1 MGRERKVNL
10 AHMETLSKRGLISK
24 ERLPSTD
31 EVESNSNSN
40 RASGSKSSALVSSR
54 GIFHESDRR
63 SKAVAAGVGAY
74 HVIPMVYNRTESVP
88 RIQFNGHTMTAHEN
102 EEMLEPVQDNLD
114 GTRDHQ
120 HRTEENHSSL
130 ATDDIEEDVKESNII
145 WVRFGFGCLVVA
157 PILFIIF
164 VAVTLIVNSDT
175 STNESDRVNIFNS
188 TQGDRDTVFNST
200 KLDED
205 FPTAAPTMGYT
216 CNGDGSLHSE
226 AKEVKRSERY
236 QALKVV
242 LELQLSEYEDKPLLI
257 FDQLCGP
264 YDLALTWLADQDN
277 IRLAPSAKRG
287 VYQRFASAL
296 LYFSTRM
303 QSTALAAHSDQVVH
317 PWLSKE
323 HECLWFGI
331 SCNLRFKFITRIEL
345 PNLFL
350 VGSIPDELPIL
361 IPQLTT
367 LDLSQN
373 QLTGMIPVLLY
384 SSSNLEMNNLSGPID
399 VKNWTTTHLDLSST
413 KSSIFTNALLL
424 AESPYSTE
432 VLSLSDND
440 LSGTLPNVITPSC
453 GKSLSN
459 GDPNACSD
467 VGVKMLIS
475 ANFSVQ
481 YTLAFAEFLYLEHNK
496 FNSTLPELI
505 RHLTNLE
512 ELDLSSNKISGS
524 LPEEIADMWKLK
536 VLSLGI
542 NRISGTLS
550 SHIGNLAQLEYL
562 DLYSNYL
569 TGHVPSDIGNLG
581 NLQILHLGSN
591 NFSQNIPVE
600 FARLTNLVEVDM
612 SNNELSGKVPLEVC
626 KLRQDKLSYFTSD
639 CKSGHLECPLVSCC
653 SKCF

>member
-1 MGRERKVNL
+1 MGGKRKVKL

-31 EVESNSNSN
+31 EVESNSKSN
-40 RASGSKSSALVSSR
+40 RASGSKSSTLVSSR

-74 HVIPMVYNRTESVP
+74 HVIPMVCNRTESVP
-88 RIQFNGHTMTAHEN
+88 RIQFIGHPVPAHEN

-114 GTRDHQ
+114 DMRDQ
-120 HRTEENHSSL
+120 HRAEEIHSSL
-130 ATDDIEEDVKESNII
+130 ATDDIKEDVIESNIN
-145 WVRFGFGCLVVA
+145 WVRFGFGCLVVSL
-157 PILFIIF
+157 ILSIVF

-188 TQGDRDTVFNST
+188 TKGDRDTIFNST

-216 CNGDGSLHSE
+216 CNGDGSLHPE
-226 AKEVKRSERY
+226 AKEFKRSERY
-236 QALKVV
+236 QALKAV
-242 LELQLSEYEDKPLLI
+242 LELQLSEYEDEPLLI

-277 IRLAPSAKRG
+277 IRLAPTAKRG

-303 QSTALAAHSDQVVH
+303 QSTTLAAHSDQVVH

-345 PNLFL
+345 PKLFL
-350 VGSIPDELPIL
+350 AGSIPHELPLL
-361 IPQLTT
+361 IPQLTK

-373 QLTGMIPVLLY
+373 QLTGTIPVPLY
-384 SSSNLEMNNLSGPID
+384 SSSNMVILNLEMNNLAGPID
-399 VKNWTTTHLDLSST
+399 VKNWTATHLETLSLGRNHLNGT
-413 KSSIFTNALLL
+413 IPSSIGSLTNL
-424 AESPYSTE
+424 AELDLFLNSFTGSIPSNVLNLPALK

-453 GKSLSN
+453 EILDLAYNRIWG
-459 GDPNACSD
+459 GFP
-467 VGVKMLIS
+467 S
-475 ANFSVQ
+475 ALFGLTN
-481 YTLAFAEFLYLEHNK
+481 LEFLYLEHNK

-505 RHLTNLE
+505 WHLTNLGMSDAS
-512 ELDLSSNKISGS
+512 LLLLVLAFTDSHHSSSY
-524 LPEEIADMWKLK
+524 
-536 VLSLGI
+536 VF
-542 NRISGTLS
+542 
-550 SHIGNLAQLEYL
+550 
-562 DLYSNYL
+562 
-569 TGHVPSDIGNLG
+569 
-581 NLQILHLGSN
+581 LQFHSV
-591 NFSQNIPVE
+591 FV
-600 FARLTNLVEVDM
+600 
-612 SNNELSGKVPLEVC
+612 
-626 KLRQDKLSYFTSD
+626 
-639 CKSGHLECPLVSCC
+639 
-653 SKCF
+653 